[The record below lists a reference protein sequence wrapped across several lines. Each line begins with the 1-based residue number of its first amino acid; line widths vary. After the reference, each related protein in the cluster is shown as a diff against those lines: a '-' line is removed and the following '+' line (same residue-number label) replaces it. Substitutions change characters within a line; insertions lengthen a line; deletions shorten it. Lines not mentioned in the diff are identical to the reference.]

1 MLRRFFTTLTL
12 SLFVVLGVMA
22 KGDEMPKY
30 DITGA
35 GSGSEGTILVK
46 VYVYDKKVTDEDLKR
61 AAVHGVVFR
70 GCVGN
75 ASGAKQPAMAP
86 ATAEA
91 DNAAFCETF
100 FAQDG
105 ECQNYASVI
114 TGSYDRVR
122 LSKGY
127 KSGAIIQVNK
137 TDLRKALEKAGV
149 VRSLSSGF

>member
-1 MLRRFFTTLTL
+1 MFRRFFTTLTL
-12 SLFVVLGVMA
+12 VLFAVLGVMA

-35 GSGSEGTILVK
+35 GSGSEGTVLVK
-46 VYVYDKKVTDEDLKR
+46 VYVYAKKVTDEDLKR

-75 ASGAKQPAMAP
+75 ASGARQPAMAP

-91 DNAAFCETF
+91 DNAAFCEAF
-100 FAQDG
+100 FAKEG

-114 TGSYDRVR
+114 AGSYDRVR

-149 VRSLSSGF
+149 VRALSSGF